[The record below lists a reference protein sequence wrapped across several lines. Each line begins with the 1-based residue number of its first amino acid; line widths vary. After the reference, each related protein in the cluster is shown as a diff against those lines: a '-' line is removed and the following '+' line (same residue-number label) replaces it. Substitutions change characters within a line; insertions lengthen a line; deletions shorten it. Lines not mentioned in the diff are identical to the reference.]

1 MLDNQWFRK
10 ERPLLS
16 LLGLGGG
23 AGGNLTQGG
32 SASAEVNDYIQNQK
46 KKLAFE
52 VPDEEAFKKA
62 VQASEKYQS
71 QRDKTRYSNTDLR

>member
-1 MLDNQWFRK
+1 MESKVRLEKIKRLEAIK
-10 ERPLLS
+10 KKAEGMVS
-16 LLGLGGG
+16 
-23 AGGNLTQGG
+23 GG
-32 SASAEVNDYIQNQK
+32 SASAEVNDYIQDAK

-52 VPDEEAFKKA
+52 VPDKESFMKA